1 MVWLNRVLV
10 GRPAKGGKNGNE
22 YGYFFNSIGLWGQLS
37 GIYVSQNQSYKRLFR
52 KDCYLFWNEY
62 DSVVHEWH
70 LFVFWKNSRR
80 RHSGIRIS
88 RIFVESALLV
98 IHYNYSQVA
107 NGQSKGAVQ

>member
-37 GIYVSQNQSYKRLFR
+37 GIYMYLKINHIKDYVEKIAIYFGTNMTLLFTSSI
-52 KDCYLFWNEY
+52 F
-62 DSVVHEWH
+62 
-70 LFVFWKNSRR
+70 FFWKNSRR

>member
-22 YGYFFNSIGLWGQLS
+22 YGYFLTVLVYGVNFLVYMYLKINHIKDYVEKIAIYFGTNMTLLFTSSI
-37 GIYVSQNQSYKRLFR
+37 F
-52 KDCYLFWNEY
+52 C
-62 DSVVHEWH
+62 
-70 LFVFWKNSRR
+70 FWKNSRR